1 MKKIIFI
8 QFIICLNL
16 FAYEKGKIDM
26 HGGQTDS
33 LKPNNSLDMAIGL
46 GRVLNKKS
54 SDEKIEKKED
64 KNFMKIEKIE
74 DIEKIK
80 ETND

>member
-8 QFIICLNL
+8 QLIIWLNL

-33 LKPNNSLDMAIGL
+33 LKSNGTLDMAIGL
-46 GRVLNKKS
+46 GKVLNKKD
-54 SDEKIEKKED
+54 SDDKKEKVED

-80 ETND
+80 ENNE